1 MKFELQYFCK
11 VSDDG
16 SLQGLPRQKFASE
29 IRQFFKGQSVE
40 IIVRRKRK
48 HRSVQQ
54 NRYYWLIV
62 TMMADYTG
70 FTKDEMHSVL
80 KSRFLKSEKVNTET
94 GAVFEYVK
102 SSAGLSTVEAEEY
115 YDQVRQ
121 FASEEFGINI
131 PLPNEQI
138 AIL

>member
-16 SLQGLPRQKFASE
+16 AIQGLPRHKFGNE
-29 IRQFFKGQSVE
+29 IRQFFKGQSIE

-62 TMMADYTG
+62 TMMAEYTG
-70 FTKDEMHSVL
+70 FTKDEMHLVL
-80 KSRFLKSEKVNTET
+80 KSRFLKAEKVNVET

-115 YDQVRQ
+115 YNQVRQ
-121 FASEEFGINI
+121 FASEEFGINV

>member
-11 VSDDG
+11 VSDEG
-16 SLQGLPRQKFASE
+16 VIQGLPRQKFANE
-29 IRQFFKGQSVE
+29 IRHFFKGQSIE

-62 TMMADYTG
+62 TMMAEYTG
-70 FTKDEMHSVL
+70 FTKDEMHLVL
-80 KSRFLKSEKVNTET
+80 KSRFLKAEKVNVET

-115 YDQVRQ
+115 YNQVRQ
-121 FASEEFGINI
+121 FASEEFGINV